1 MYNFGIEMTEED
13 KKLLDVFEARVRHLM
28 YLHDELKRENTEMKQ
43 LLKAKDDKIVEMQ
56 DNYKALEASYTN
68 LKQARIISINDNEVK
83 DTKQRLSKLVR
94 EVDKCIA
101 LLNE

>member
-13 KKLLDVFEARVRHLM
+13 KKLLSIFESRLRQLM
-28 YLHDELKRENTEMKQ
+28 YLHDELKHENAK
-43 LLKAKDDKIVEMQ
+43 LKENLNRKEEIISKMQ
-56 DNYKALEASYTN
+56 DDYKILEISYAN
-68 LKQARIISINDNEVK
+68 LKQARIISINDSEVK

-94 EVDKCIA
+94 EIDKCIA

>member
-1 MYNFGIEMTEED
+1 MYNFGIEMTKEEN
-13 KKLLDVFEARVRHLM
+13 KLLDIFTSRLRQLM
-28 YLHDELKRENTEMKQ
+28 YLHDELKHENAK
-43 LLKAKDDKIVEMQ
+43 LKEALNQKDEVISKMKDDYKI
-56 DNYKALEASYTN
+56 LEISYTN
-68 LKQARIISINDNEVK
+68 LKQARIISINDSEVK